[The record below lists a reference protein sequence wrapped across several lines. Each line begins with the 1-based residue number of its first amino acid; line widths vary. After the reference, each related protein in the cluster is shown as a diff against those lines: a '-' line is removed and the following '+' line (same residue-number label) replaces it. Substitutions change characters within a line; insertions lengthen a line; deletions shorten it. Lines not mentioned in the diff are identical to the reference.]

1 MRDLD
6 LFSDHNPAYLLILKE
21 GDNPLKPKFGVCF
34 VDTSTNEFGLCSFE
48 DDERCS
54 HFETILLQ
62 LKPKEIL
69 HDKGVLSPRVRKL
82 ITLIVGKVTMTARAF
97 PSAQQAEDLINY
109 GTYFAQ
115 NVNGDSSGTIHKF
128 RSFPPNVKQRTGQ
141 RLSSKWG
148 TTSYW
153 CNHSERR
160 CLTSKS
166 WTSPKR

>member
-21 GDNPLKPKFGVCF
+21 GDNPLKPQFGVCF

-128 RSFPPNVKQRTGQ
+128 RSLPPNVKQRTGQ
-141 RLSSKWG
+141 TLSSK
-148 TTSYW
+148 
-153 CNHSERR
+153 
-160 CLTSKS
+160 
-166 WTSPKR
+166 